1 VRASRAANEGARE
14 NRKAGPVTTR
24 VELIRQTFIAE
35 SHELLRAMESALL
48 QLEKTPADAELI
60 NAVFR
65 AAHTIKGSSG
75 TVNFDAIV
83 EFTHAMESVLQLIRS
98 GELAIDAALIALLLE
113 CGDHV
118 SALLDCLVAGD
129 KDAAFALIDDAGRRL
144 LASLGAYLADSP
156 AAPAPCAAAREDPL
170 NAGGSVAS
178 NAWHISLRFG
188 PDVLRHGLDPL
199 SFIRYLSA
207 LGEIVAVTTLL
218 DAMPEASLMD
228 PETCYLGMEL
238 DFKGPVEKET
248 IENVFDYLREDCV
261 VRILPPHSRV
271 ADYIALIKDMPEDE
285 TGLGDL
291 LVKSGVLTRR
301 ELDEGLN
308 LQRLADEHAG
318 EKRKLGEILVG
329 QGVVQNELIDA
340 ALDKQDRIKKNRP
353 PETSFIRVRSDKLDD
368 LIDLVGELVIASAA
382 AGVIAQRAAAPD
394 MIEAASTLARLVEQV
409 RDGAL
414 GLRMVPIGETLSR
427 FDRLV
432 HDLSRELG
440 KEVELVLTGT
450 ETELDKSM
458 VERIG
463 DPLVHLV
470 RNALDHGIEAPEVR
484 ARCGKPPCG
493 RLQLNA
499 YHESG
504 TIVIEVAD
512 DGRGLDRKRILARA
526 LERNLVA
533 PGQNL
538 SDPEILRLVMEPGFS
553 TAEQV
558 TSVSGRGIGLDVVR
572 RNVEPLRGSVAIDSV
587 EGHGTTISIRLPL
600 TLAIIEGFL
609 VAVGRAAYVVPLEI
623 VVECLE
629 LSASDGA
636 RVRETG
642 YLNLRGE
649 ALPLLRLRDV
659 FEVSDDSTRR
669 ENVVVV
675 SYGGQRAGFVVDALL
690 GEFQA
695 VIKPLG
701 KLFERLAGISGST
714 ILGNGEVALILD
726 VPTLV
731 QRAIGS
737 EAAHLRQRVE
747 RRSLEPE
754 DSGRQESVVSTGPSR
769 ALNARIDE

>member
-1 VRASRAANEGARE
+1 M
-14 NRKAGPVTTR
+14 TTR
-24 VELIRQTFIAE
+24 TELIQQTFIAE
-35 SHELLRAMESALL
+35 SRELLRAMESALL
-48 QLEKTPADAELI
+48 QLEKAPDDAELI

-75 TVNFDAIV
+75 TIDFDAIV

-98 GELAIDAALIALLLE
+98 AELRIDNELVALLLK

-118 SALLDCLVAGD
+118 SRILDCLVADD
-129 KDAAFALIDDAGRRL
+129 KDAAFARIDVSGKQL
-144 LASLGAYLADSP
+144 LESLNAYLGP
-156 AAPAPCAAAREDPL
+156 ANVDPTAPTPARDRDA
-170 NAGGSVAS
+170 NRGGGDGVAS

-188 PDVLRHGLDPL
+188 SDVLRHGLDPL
-199 SFIRYLSA
+199 SFIRYLSG
-207 LGEIVAVTTLL
+207 LGEIAAVTTLF
-218 DAMPEASLMD
+218 DTMPEASLMD
-228 PETCYLGMEL
+228 PETCYLGMEV
-238 DFKGPVEKET
+238 DFKGPVDKET

-261 VRILPPHSRV
+261 IRILPPHSKI
-271 ADYIALIKDMPEDE
+271 ADYIALLDDMPEDDA
-285 TGLGDL
+285 GLGDL
-291 LVKSGVLTRR
+291 LVNSGALTRR
-301 ELDEGLN
+301 ELEEGLR
-308 LQRLADEHAG
+308 LQRLLDERGGGKRPEHL
-318 EKRKLGEILVG
+318 RKLGEILVR
-329 QGVVQNELIDA
+329 QGVVQNELVDA
-340 ALDKQDRIKKNRP
+340 ALDKQHLIKSNKAP
-353 PETSFIRVRSDKLDD
+353 ATSFIRVRSDKLDE
-368 LIDLVGELVIASAA
+368 LINLVGELVIASAA
-382 AGVIAQRAAAPD
+382 AGVIAQRAADSD
-394 MIEAASTLARLVEQV
+394 MIEAASTLAHLVEEV
-409 RDGAL
+409 RDRAL

-440 KEVELVLTGT
+440 KDVELVLTGT

-458 VERIG
+458 VERIS

-484 ARCGKPPCG
+484 ERCGKPTRG

-504 TIVIEVAD
+504 SIVIEVAD
-512 DGRGLDRKRILARA
+512 DGRGLDRKKILARA
-526 LERNLVA
+526 IDRNLVA

-538 SDPEILRLVMEPGFS
+538 TDQEILRLIMEPGFS
-553 TAEQV
+553 TAEQI
-558 TSVSGRGIGLDVVR
+558 TNVSGRGIGLDVVR
-572 RNVEPLRGSVAIDSV
+572 RNVEPLRGSISIDSQ
-587 EGHGTTISIRLPL
+587 EGQGTTISIRLPL

-609 VAVGRAAYVVPLEI
+609 VAVGRAAYVVPLEV

-629 LSASDGA
+629 LSGQGA
-636 RVRETG
+636 ARIRETG

-649 ALPLLRLRDV
+649 VLPLLRLRDV
-659 FEVSDDSTRR
+659 FEAPGESGRR

-675 SYGGQRAGFVVDALL
+675 NYGGQRAGFVVDALL

-731 QRAIGS
+731 QRAIS
-737 EAAHLRQRVE
+737 AEAAHLRQRGE
-747 RRSLEPE
+747 
-754 DSGRQESVVSTGPSR
+754 GRQSEAIPPQDGYHGKEEQGAFR
-769 ALNARIDE
+769 

>member
-1 VRASRAANEGARE
+1 M
-14 NRKAGPVTTR
+14 TTR
-24 VELIRQTFIAE
+24 MELIQQTFIAE
-35 SHELLRAMESALL
+35 SRELLRAMESALL
-48 QLEKTPADAELI
+48 QLEKAPHDAELI

-75 TVNFDAIV
+75 TINFDAIV

-98 GELAIDAALIALLLE
+98 GELRIDNELVALLLK

-129 KDAAFALIDDAGRRL
+129 KDAAFARIDEAGRRL
-144 LASLGAYLADSP
+144 LASLNTYLGSSEAVATAPVRSRAADEP
-156 AAPAPCAAAREDPL
+156 AAGD
-170 NAGGSVAS
+170 NVAS

-199 SFIRYLSA
+199 SFIRYLSG
-207 LGEIVAVTTLL
+207 LGEIAAVTTLF
-218 DAMPEASLMD
+218 DTMPEASLMD

-238 DFKGPVEKET
+238 DFKGPVDKET

-261 VRILPPHSRV
+261 IRILPPHSRI
-271 ADYIALIKDMPEDE
+271 ADYISLIVDMPEDE
-285 TGLGDL
+285 ASLGDL
-291 LVKSGVLTRR
+291 LVNSGALTRR
-301 ELDEGLN
+301 ELEEGLR
-308 LQRLADEHAG
+308 LQRQFDERSGGKRPEHL
-318 EKRKLGEILVG
+318 RKLGEILVH
-329 QGVVQNELIDA
+329 QGVVQNELVDA
-340 ALDKQDRIKKNRP
+340 ALDKQDLIKKSKT
-353 PETSFIRVRSDKLDD
+353 PEANFIRVRSDNLDE
-368 LIDLVGELVIASAA
+368 LINLVGELVIASAA
-382 AGVIAQRAAAPD
+382 SGVIAQRAAESD

-414 GLRMVPIGETLSR
+414 RLRMVPIGETLSR

-432 HDLSRELG
+432 HDLSQELG
-440 KEVELVLTGT
+440 KDVELILTGA

-458 VERIG
+458 VERIS

-470 RNALDHGIEAPEVR
+470 RNALDHGIEAPDVR
-484 ARCGKPPCG
+484 ERCGKPSRG

-504 TIVIEVAD
+504 SIVIEVAD
-512 DGRGLDRKRILARA
+512 DGRGLDRKKILARA
-526 LERNLVA
+526 IERNLVA
-533 PGQNL
+533 PGHNL
-538 SDPEILRLVMEPGFS
+538 SDQEILRLIMEPGFS

-572 RNVEPLRGSVAIDSV
+572 RNVEPLRGSVAIESK
-587 EGHGTTISIRLPL
+587 EGEGTTISIRLPL

-609 VAVGRAAYVVPLEI
+609 VAVGRAAYVVPLEV

-629 LSASDGA
+629 LSEQDGT
-636 RVRETG
+636 RIRETG

-649 ALPLLRLRDV
+649 VLPLLRLRDV
-659 FEVSDDSTRR
+659 FEVPGGSGRR

-675 SYGGQRAGFVVDALL
+675 NYGGQRAGFVVDALL

-714 ILGNGEVALILD
+714 ILGSGEVALILD

-731 QRAIGS
+731 QRAINS
-737 EAAHLRQRVE
+737 EVASLRRRGERTSAAVSQR
-747 RRSLEPE
+747 RDGYAGKLEV
-754 DSGRQESVVSTGPSR
+754 DSVSTGPR
-769 ALNARIDE
+769 AP